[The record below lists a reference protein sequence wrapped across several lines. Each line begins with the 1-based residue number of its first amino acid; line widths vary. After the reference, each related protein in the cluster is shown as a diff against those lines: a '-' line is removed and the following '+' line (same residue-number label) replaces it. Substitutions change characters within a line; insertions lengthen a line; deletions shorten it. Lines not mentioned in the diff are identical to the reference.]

1 MFPVGGKMNYT
12 NESISQL
19 KGAERVRKR
28 PAVIFGSDGIEGVQ
42 HSFFEILS
50 NSIDEARAGYGKEIE
65 IIRHTDHAITVID
78 HGRGIP
84 VDFNQRENRYNWEL
98 LFTELYAGGKYE
110 SETYKFSLG
119 LNGLGLCA
127 TQYASEYMD
136 VEVVRDGYLY
146 ELHFEKGEMVDG
158 GFKKTPV
165 EMHKAPAHTSEA
177 PADLFSV
184 SHTGDFPFAASAADT
199 SLSTKHAQTG
209 TKIKWRAD
217 LEVFKAVEIGIEYF
231 KDVVH
236 RQAIVNPGVTFIL
249 KDEESAEAFEY
260 YYAKGIKDFL
270 AEEVKEEQRISDI
283 VYFESEGRGR
293 DRADLDE
300 YEVRIHVAF
309 VFSNEK
315 NIFDYYHNSS
325 YLEHGGSPDKA
336 VRNAFTYELERLLKD
351 GGKYVKNEKKIN
363 FTDVEDSL
371 SIVISSFSTQTSYE
385 NQTKKAINNKFIYE
399 FISDELKKKLEV
411 YFIENRDFAEKI
423 ANQVL
428 VNKRS
433 REKAE
438 STRLSLKKTLSQK
451 IDVTNRIKKFVDC
464 RSKDKNLK
472 ELYILEGDS
481 ALGSCKLARNSE
493 FQALMPVRG
502 KILNC
507 LKADYDKIFKNEIIM
522 DLLKVI
528 GAGVEIKSKHN
539 TELDSFNLEALRWN
553 KVIICTDADVDGF
566 QIRALILAMFYRL
579 CPTLIDEGKIFIAET
594 PLYEIV
600 DSKQKSHFAFNE
612 QEKVEIL
619 NHVKGNYTIQRS
631 KGLGE
636 NDPDMMWETTMCP
649 ESRRLIKVC
658 AADVEN
664 TERIFKVLL
673 GDELAARK
681 KYIEEYGAEYLEKLD
696 VS

>member
-1 MFPVGGKMNYT
+1 MKYT

-19 KGAERVRKR
+19 KGADRVRKR

-42 HSFFEILS
+42 HAFFEILS
-50 NSIDEARAGYGKEIE
+50 NSIDEARAGYGREID
-65 IIRHTDHAITVID
+65 ITVHADGAITVED

-84 VDFNQRENRYNWEL
+84 VDYNKNEDRYNWEL

-110 SETYKFSLG
+110 SDVYKFSLG

-146 ELHFEKGEMVDG
+146 TLNFKKGEMIDG
-158 GFKKTPV
+158 GFAKT
-165 EMHKAPAHTSEA
+165 KS
-177 PADLFSV
+177 DL
-184 SHTGDFPFAASAADT
+184 
-199 SLSTKHAQTG
+199 QTG

-217 LEVFKAVEIGIEYF
+217 LDVFKAIDIEMEYF

-236 RQAIVNPGVTFIL
+236 RQAIVNPGITFVL
-249 KDEESAEAFEY
+249 RSEAAGEVFEY
-260 YYAKGIKDFL
+260 FYAKGIRDYI
-270 AEEVKEEQRISDI
+270 AEAVPEDSRLTDI
-283 VYFESEGRGR
+283 VYFEADGRGR
-293 DRADLDE
+293 DRADLTE
-300 YEVRIHVAF
+300 YEARINVAF
-309 VFSNEK
+309 VFSNDK
-315 NIFDYYHNSS
+315 NLFDYYHNSS

-336 VRNAFTYELERLLKD
+336 VRYAFTYEIEKLLRE
-351 GGKYVKNEKKIN
+351 GSKYIKNEKKIT

-371 SIVISSFSTQTSYE
+371 SIIISSFSTQTSYE
-385 NQTKKAINNKFIYE
+385 NQTKKAINNKFIYD
-399 FISDELKKKLEV
+399 FIVEELKKKLEV

-423 ANQVL
+423 ASQVL
-428 VNKRS
+428 INKRS

-438 STRLSLKKTLSQK
+438 STRLNLKKTLSQK

-464 RSKDKNLK
+464 RSKDKAQR

-481 ALGSCKLARNSE
+481 ALGSCKLARNAD

-528 GAGVEIKSKHN
+528 GAGVEIKTKHN
-539 TELDSFNLEALRWN
+539 TDLESFSLDSLRWN

-579 CPTLIDEGKIFIAET
+579 CPTLISEGKIYIAET
-594 PLYEIV
+594 PLYEIT
-600 DSKQKSHFAFNE
+600 DSKQRAHFAYNE
-612 QEKVEIL
+612 QEKADIL
-619 NHVKGNYTIQRS
+619 SGLKGKATIQRS

-649 ESRRLIKVC
+649 DSRRLIKVC
-658 AADVEN
+658 AADEYR
-664 TERIFKVLL
+664 TERIFDVLL
-673 GDELAARK
+673 GDELSARK
-681 KYIEEYGAEYLEKLD
+681 QYIEENGAEYLEKLD